1 MMTAQNRLYH
11 DPPSP
16 DSRLVSDHIS
26 ELTSSM
32 KYSLSGGLLKRRR
45 FSLAFERNIFN
56 FLFKEFTG
64 KNAKNKP
71 GKLYERKD
79 FPHFPHCNI
88 SIRPRSSAVL
98 ISTHDGHLKT
108 GN

>member
-45 FSLAFERNIFN
+45 FSLAFQRNIQF
-56 FLFKEFTG
+56 F
-64 KNAKNKP
+64 
-71 GKLYERKD
+71 
-79 FPHFPHCNI
+79 I
-88 SIRPRSSAVL
+88 
-98 ISTHDGHLKT
+98 
-108 GN
+108 